1 MMSKVHLH
9 VDAKLLRNSQFFRH
23 NHYGCLKTLAGVKNG
38 NSFKSFNMLFVRQN
52 VRTVL
57 EQQFV
62 LVNSAFA
69 VLCYV
74 E

>member
-9 VDAKLLRNSQFFRH
+9 VDAKILCNSQFFRY
-23 NHYGCLKTLAGVKNG
+23 NHYGCFKTLAGVKND